1 MHAEY
6 WAHEYANKPPGEEFE
21 DDDFDLDDVLK
32 QMEEPGPIPGGLD
45 DPDDWGEPI

>member
-21 DDDFDLDDVLK
+21 DEDFDLQQVLK
-32 QMEEPGPIPGGLD
+32 DMETED
-45 DPDDWGEPI
+45 DPGDWGEPI